1 MHSNPRVSLSTNPA
15 LRSLTATAAVA
26 AIAVAAFAG
35 CGGRPKQAAKPA
47 PGAEEAAYLQTVQ
60 LTPGRVEAA
69 QNFLNHTVTT
79 VYGAVTNSGKRTVRN
94 LEINLTFSDIEGK
107 PIEQRTATP
116 IGDNDPP
123 LKPGE
128 TRQFQ
133 LSFDQVPDTW
143 NQAPPRMAPAKVI
156 LAEE

>member
-1 MHSNPRVSLSTNPA
+1 MHSNPRFTCSIKSA
-15 LRSLTATAAVA
+15 LRSLAASVA
-26 AIAVAAFAG
+26 ALAIAALAG
-35 CGGRPKQAAKPA
+35 CGGGPKQAAKPA
-47 PGAEEAAYLQTVQ
+47 PGAEEAAYLQNIQ
-60 LTPGRVEAA
+60 LTSGRVEAA

-79 VYGAVTNSGKRTVRN
+79 VYGAVTNKGQKTVRN

-107 PIEQRTATP
+107 PTEERTATP
-116 IGDNDPP
+116 IGNNDPP

-143 NQAPPRMAPAKVI
+143 NQAAPRMAPAKVS
-156 LAEE
+156 LAGE

>member
-1 MHSNPRVSLSTNPA
+1 MHSNPRVSLSIKPA
-15 LRSLTATAAVA
+15 LRSLTAVVA
-26 AIAVAAFAG
+26 ALAIAIFAG
-35 CGGRPKQAAKPA
+35 CGGGPKQAAKPA
-47 PGAEEAAYLQTVQ
+47 PGAEEAAYLQNIQ
-60 LTPGRVEAA
+60 LTSGRVEAA

-79 VYGAVTNSGKRTVRN
+79 VYGAVTNKGQKTVRN

-107 PIEQRTATP
+107 PTEQRTATP
-116 IGDNDPP
+116 IGNNDPP

-143 NQAPPRMAPAKVI
+143 NQAAPRMAPAKVS
-156 LAEE
+156 LAGE

>member
-1 MHSNPRVSLSTNPA
+1 MHRSSRFTSSLNPA
-15 LRSLTATAAVA
+15 LRSLTTAAVA
-26 AIAVAAFAG
+26 ALAIAAFGG
-35 CGGRPKQAAKPA
+35 CGGGPRQAAKPA
-47 PGAEEAAYLQTVQ
+47 PGSEEAAYLQNIQ

-69 QNFLNHTVTT
+69 QNFLNHTVTS
-79 VYGAVTNSGKRTVRN
+79 VYGSVTNNGKKTVRD

-116 IGDNDPP
+116 IGKDDPP

-128 TRQFQ
+128 TRPFQ

-143 NQAPPRMAPAKVI
+143 NQAAPRMAPAKVT
-156 LAEE
+156 LAGE